1 VQPTLRVAIVGAG
14 MIGRAHARAFRGLAA
29 MFQPMPARVELSVVA
44 DPDQAL
50 AGDAQVRW
58 EIGRLSR
65 SWSEVVEA
73 DDVDIA
79 CVALPNHE
87 HRAAVE
93 ALVAA
98 GKHVL
103 CEKPLAPTVPDG
115 LAIATAA
122 RQAGVV
128 HGVGFNLRRAPAVA
142 AIRAAVGRGLIGEPR
157 QFSARYFTDY
167 GASPD
172 VPFTWRY
179 ARSTAGSGA
188 LGDVGSHVIDL
199 GRFLVGDITAISGAT
214 LATFVDRRPVPA
226 GHVTGHAR
234 AATTGETRAVDTD
247 DVGAFTCRFGSGTV
261 GDFRFSRVATGYRNS
276 PAFELIGSR
285 GAISF
290 DMERAAE
297 FSVYESHDGDDEL
310 LNGFRRVVVGP
321 NHPYFAEVVAF
332 PVAGVGYG
340 YSETYAAQAYEFV
353 RSVAEQRAFSPD
365 FQDGLAAVQICAAV
379 QHAAEHGP
387 SVSLDAGLT

>member
-1 VQPTLRVAIVGAG
+1 MESTLKVAIVGAG

-44 DPDQAL
+44 DADAAL
-50 AGDAQVRW
+50 ARDAQVRW
-58 EIGRLSR
+58 QIGRVAS
-65 SWSEVVEA
+65 SWTEVVEA

-87 HRAAVE
+87 HRLAVE

-103 CEKPLAPTVPDG
+103 CEKPLAPTVSDAQ
-115 LAIATAA
+115 AIVRAA
-122 RQAGVV
+122 ERAGVV
-128 HGVGFNLRRAPAVA
+128 HGTGFNLRRAPAVA
-142 AIRAAVGRGLIGEPR
+142 AIRAAVSRGVIGEPR

-167 GASPD
+167 AASPE

-179 ARSTAGSGA
+179 ARDTAGSGA

-199 GRFLVGDITAISGAT
+199 GRFLVGDIDTVSGAT
-214 LATFVDRRPVPA
+214 LATYIDQRPVPA
-226 GHVTGHAR
+226 GHVTGHSR
-234 AATTGETRAVDTD
+234 GATTGELRTVDTD
-247 DVGAFTCRFGSGTV
+247 DAGAFTGQFENGAL

-276 PAFELIGSR
+276 PAFDLIGSR

-297 FSVYESHDGDDEL
+297 FMVYESHEADET

-321 NHPYFAEVVAF
+321 GHPYFVDVVAF

-340 YSETYAAQAYEFV
+340 YSETYAAQAYELV
-353 RSVAEQRAFSPD
+353 RAVAEQRPFPPS
-365 FQDGLAAVQICAAV
+365 FEDGLAVVQICAAV
-379 QHAAEHGP
+379 QASAERGVRVRP
-387 SVSLDAGLT
+387 GLA

>member
-1 VQPTLRVAIVGAG
+1 MTTTLKVAIVGAG

-29 MFQPMPARVELSVVA
+29 MFQPMPAAVELSVVA
-44 DPDQAL
+44 DADAAL
-50 AGDAQVRW
+50 AREAQVRW
-58 EIGRLSR
+58 EIERVAA
-65 SWSEVVEA
+65 SWTEVVEA

-87 HRAAVE
+87 HRLAVE

-103 CEKPLAPTVPDG
+103 CEKPLAPTVSDAQ
-115 LAIATAA
+115 AIVAAA
-122 RQAGVV
+122 RRAGVV
-128 HGVGFNLRRAPAVA
+128 HGTGFNLRRAPAVA
-142 AIRAAVGRGLIGEPR
+142 AIRAAVSRGVIGEPR

-167 GASPD
+167 AASPE

-179 ARSTAGSGA
+179 ARDTAGSGA

-199 GRFLVGDITAISGAT
+199 ARFLVGDLDSVSGAT
-214 LATFVDRRPVPA
+214 LATFIDQRPVPA
-226 GHVTGHAR
+226 GHVTGHSR
-234 AATTGETRAVDTD
+234 GATTGELRTVDTD
-247 DVGAFTCRFGSGTV
+247 DAGAFTCQFANGAL

-276 PAFELIGSR
+276 PAFDLIGSR

-297 FSVYESHDGDDEL
+297 FMVYESHEADEA

-321 NHPYFAEVVAF
+321 GHPYFADVVAF

-353 RSVAEQRAFSPD
+353 RAVAEQRPFTPS
-365 FQDGLAAVQICAAV
+365 FEDGLAVVQICAAV
-379 QHAAEHGP
+379 QASAERGASIRP
-387 SVSLDAGLT
+387 GLA